1 LRKPQNT
8 ERRPSA
14 FCLLK
19 MSKDTN
25 LQSSLLAHLRHELR
39 TPINAI
45 IGYSE
50 MLLEEEEIKTDPTI
64 ENKLDRIHN
73 CGLELLSLVNTILN
87 PASFDAIDLS
97 ALYQAIYVEVE
108 IHVNTAIACC
118 QQLEEQV
125 NPEIV
130 PDLNKILFAT
140 KKLLE
145 TIEYTI
151 DSSQQESELNNDRS
165 NEIVALFYRETSE
178 AIEGLKKD
186 VSEGNDRQTQAAT
199 ILVVDDSEINRDL
212 ISRQIEAQGHR
223 VITAIN
229 GEQAIEKIQTGDY
242 DLILLDV
249 IMPKMN
255 GYQVLEWIFHSEW
268 RHIPVIMISALD
280 EIDSVVKC
288 IEMGA
293 EDYLPKTFNPTLL
306 KARIGACLKQKQAR
320 DRETHYLT
328 QLAQANQEITNLN
341 ERLQAE
347 NLRMSTEL
355 EVTRRLQQ
363 MMLPKERELLEISQ
377 LDIAGFMEPAE
388 EVGGDYYDILQQN
401 DRVTIGIGDVTG
413 HGLESGV
420 LTIVAQT
427 AIRTLIEYGVSNPE
441 KILEVLNRTVY
452 KNLQRMNSSK
462 NMTLALLDYHQGK
475 LTLSGQHEEAIVVRS
490 DGTVENLDTID
501 LGFPIGLEEN
511 IDDFL
516 DRTEIQLYSEDL
528 VALYTDGVTEAD
540 NSEGIQYGLERLCKV
555 IQQNRQRSA
564 LEIRQSVIDDL
575 RQYIGEHKIYDDITL
590 LILKQK

>member
-1 LRKPQNT
+1 
-8 ERRPSA
+8 
-14 FCLLK
+14 
-19 MSKDTN
+19 MSKDTH

-64 ENKLDRIHN
+64 ESELDRIHN

-87 PASFDAIDLS
+87 PVSLDAIDLS

-108 IHVNTAIACC
+108 IHTNIAIACC
-118 QQLEEQV
+118 QQLERQV
-125 NPEIV
+125 DPEIV
-130 PDLNKILFAT
+130 PDINKILFST

-145 TIEYTI
+145 TLEYTI
-151 DSSQQESELNNDRS
+151 DSSQQESELNKS
-165 NEIVALFYRETSE
+165 HAEEIETLFSTKTNEVVKA
-178 AIEGLKKD
+178 LKKD
-186 VSEGNDRQTQAAT
+186 VSEENDRATQTAT

-212 ISRQIEAQGHR
+212 ISRQIEAQGHN

-229 GEQAIEKIQTGDY
+229 GEQAIEEIQTGNY

-255 GYQVLEWIFHSEW
+255 GYQVLEWICHSEW

-306 KARIGACLKQKQAR
+306 RARVGACLKQKQSR
-320 DRETHYLT
+320 DRENHYLS

-347 NLRMSTEL
+347 NSRMSTEL

-363 MMLPKERELLEISQ
+363 MMLPKERELLEIPQ
-377 LDIAGFMEPAE
+377 LDIAGYMEPAE
-388 EVGGDYYDILQQN
+388 EVGGDYYDILQQD
-401 DRVTIGIGDVTG
+401 DRVTISIGDVTG

-427 AIRTLIEYGVSNPE
+427 AIRTLVENGVSEPE

-452 KNLQRMNSSK
+452 KNLQRMGSSK

-475 LTLSGQHEEAIVVRS
+475 LTLSGQHEEAIVVRCN
-490 DGTVENLDTID
+490 GTVENLDTID

-511 IDDFL
+511 IAEFL
-516 DRTEIQLYSEDL
+516 DRTEIQLYSGDL
-528 VALYTDGVTEAD
+528 VVLYTDGVTEAD

-555 IQQNRQRSA
+555 IQQNRHRSA
-564 LEIRQSVIDDL
+564 LDIRQSVIDDL
-575 RQYIGEHKIYDDITL
+575 RQYIDNHKIYDDITL

>member
-1 LRKPQNT
+1 
-8 ERRPSA
+8 
-14 FCLLK
+14 
-19 MSKDTN
+19 MSQDTHPK
-25 LQSSLLAHLRHELR
+25 SSLLAHLRHELR

-50 MLLEEEEIKTDPTI
+50 MLLEEVEVKADPTI
-64 ENKLDRIHN
+64 ESELNNIHN

-87 PASFDAIDLS
+87 PSSFDAIDLS
-97 ALYQAIYVEVE
+97 ALYQAIYIEVE
-108 IHVNTAIACC
+108 IHTNTAIACC
-118 QQLEEQV
+118 QDLERQV
-125 NPEIV
+125 DPEIV
-130 PDLNKILFAT
+130 PDINKILFAVN
-140 KKLLE
+140 KLVE
-145 TIEYTI
+145 TLEYTI
-151 DSSQQESELNNDRS
+151 ESSQQELESHNPQLEEL
-165 NEIVALFYRETSE
+165 ATLFSTATSE
-178 AIEGLKKD
+178 VAEAFK
-186 VSEGNDRQTQAAT
+186 NDFSAEENPQNQTAT
-199 ILVVDDSEINRDL
+199 ILLVDDSEINRDL
-212 ISRQIEAQGHR
+212 ISRQIEAQGHN
-223 VITAIN
+223 VITAVN
-229 GEQAIEKIQTGDY
+229 GEQAIEKIQTGAY

-255 GYQVLEWIFHSEW
+255 GYQVLEWICNSEW
-268 RHIPVIMISALD
+268 RYIPVIMISALD

-306 KARIGACLKQKQAR
+306 RARIGACLKQKQSR
-320 DRETHYLT
+320 DRENNYLA
-328 QLAQANQEITNLN
+328 QLAQANQKITNLN
-341 ERLQAE
+341 QRLQAE
-347 NLRMSTEL
+347 NSRLSTEL

-363 MMLPKERELLEISQ
+363 MMLPKEQELLKISQ
-377 LDIAGFMEPAE
+377 LDISGFMEPAE

-401 DRVTIGIGDVTG
+401 DRVTISIGDVTG

-427 AIRTLIEYGVSNPE
+427 AIRTLIENGISEPE
-441 KILEVLNRTVY
+441 KILEVLNRTIY
-452 KNLQRMNSSK
+452 KNLQRMGSSK

-475 LTLSGQHEEAIVVRS
+475 LTISGQHEEAIVVRT

-511 IDDFL
+511 ITEFL
-516 DRTEIQLYSEDL
+516 DRIEIELYAGDL
-528 VALYTDGVTEAD
+528 VVLYTDGVTEAD
-540 NSEGIQYGLERLCKV
+540 NSEGMQYGLERLCKV

-590 LILKQK
+590 LIIKQK